1 MHTDKYGNT
10 YLRIGHP
17 DTQKPHVRKFIKAF
31 NCKQMRKGKDYILI
45 PQIVLTECVSVQEF
59 IRESI
64 NLPQYAMWKSRQTK
78 KAWSVEM
85 HSERR
90 KNESE

>member
-1 MHTDKYGNT
+1 VHIDRNGNA
-10 YLRIGHP
+10 YLRIEHP
-17 DTQKPHVRKFIKAF
+17 DTQKQHVHKFMKAF

-64 NLPQYAMWKSRQTK
+64 NLPQYAMWKSRQTE

-90 KNESE
+90 KSESE